1 MRLFITSKIYNTD
14 KQTTAEIEKAVQNDL
29 YQYVGTDMVI
39 FRLYVK
45 NDEATLSFHRIVDY
59 SALHA
64 NPKKSIIDADAYMIT
79 GEDFNGFRM
88 PDPFPKVPFGYT
100 YSMEQTDFISAYIKS
115 AELLNGDKIT
125 NMSLDIKEDELVLKI
140 KTK

>member
-29 YQYVGTDMVI
+29 DQYVGEDMVI

-45 NDEATLSFHRIVDY
+45 NDEATVSFHRIVDY
-59 SALHA
+59 STLRV

-79 GEDFNGFRM
+79 GEDYNGFRM